1 MENRQDPT
9 DAYLF
14 YVSVHSN
21 GMQCNIHALD
31 CVSGGAC
38 EHNILH
44 IKTSTNTH
52 KHSDT
57 LEKFNSVLKYDS
69 LVLDK
74 LNVHNEIK

>member
-14 YVSVHSN
+14 YVSVHSS

-31 CVSGGAC
+31 CVSGGAH
-38 EHNILH
+38 ERNILH

-74 LNVHNEIK
+74 LNVHQ